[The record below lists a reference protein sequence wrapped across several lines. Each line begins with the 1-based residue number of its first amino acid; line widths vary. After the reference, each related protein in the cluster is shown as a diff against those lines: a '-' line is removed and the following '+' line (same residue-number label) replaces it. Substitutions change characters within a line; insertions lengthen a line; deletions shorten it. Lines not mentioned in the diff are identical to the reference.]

1 MRNSLTVPVLRVL
14 SQESRRHPVDK
25 NASPVR
31 AYDEV
36 LDKIVGS
43 DDLDDVSE
51 AESLFRRMM
60 FISNQ
65 DIGLHLVVFEYPH

>member
-1 MRNSLTVPVLRVL
+1 MRYCLTIPVLRVL

-25 NASPVR
+25 NASPIR

-36 LDKIVGS
+36 LDKIVCS

-51 AESLFRRMM
+51 AESLFRCMI
-60 FISNQ
+60 FIPDQ
-65 DIGLHLVVFEYPH
+65 DIGLHLVVFKYPH